1 MKIDLH
7 MHSTASDGVLTP
19 LQLAHRAAQEGVRV
33 MAITDHDSLDG
44 AVSLMGQPLPLRLLP
59 GVELSLRDRKG
70 LHLLGYGLR
79 QDTPLHSRLRWL
91 AQARVDRARKMAALL
106 EQAGMPIDIEG
117 LMATCAGSVGR
128 PHLAREMVK
137 LGYVAD
143 VQEAF
148 ARYLKEGCPCY
159 VAGDRL
165 SMDEALPLMRESG
178 FIPVL
183 AHPYELDVDDMTL
196 RALVRSWQSKG
207 LMGMEVYHP
216 SARSHGF
223 ATLDKLARSMGLLVT
238 GGSDFHQEDDRKH
251 GVPGCTSPDWRQA
264 EDDLAALEKAMN
276 QRS

>member
-33 MAITDHDSLDG
+33 MALTDHDTLDG
-44 AVSLMGQPLPLRLLP
+44 ATSLMGQSLPLRLLP

-91 AQARVDRARKMAALL
+91 AQARIDRARKMAALL
-106 EQAGMPIDIEG
+106 ERAGMPIDIEG

-137 LGYVAD
+137 RGYVAD
-143 VQEAF
+143 VQDAF
-148 ARYLKEGCPCY
+148 ALYLKEGRPCY

-178 FIPVL
+178 FVPVL
-183 AHPYELDVDDMTL
+183 AHPCELDADDMTL

-223 ATLDKLARSMGLLVT
+223 AALDKLARSMGLLVT

-251 GVPGCTSPDWRQA
+251 GLPGCTSPDWRQA
-264 EDDLAALEKAMN
+264 EDDLAALETAMN
-276 QRS
+276 QR